1 MHRFTQL
8 DVFTDRF
15 MRGNALAVVH
25 DADDLSDDDMA
36 AFARWT
42 QLAETTFLLTPAVAN
57 ADYRLRIFT
66 PVGEL
71 PFAGHPTLGSARAWL
86 AAGGQPANPGRL
98 VQECAAG
105 LITLRQQDERIAF
118 AAPPLVRSGPVDAAD
133 LERLAAGIGLST
145 DDFVASQWVDNGPG
159 WVAVLLRDAEQ
170 VRSIVPDYA
179 AMSGFNLGVVGP
191 QAASAETAFEVR
203 ALIADGAG
211 TEDPV
216 TGSLN
221 ASLARWLIDSG
232 RAPAS
237 YVAAQGSQLARR
249 GRVYIDDRDDGLWV
263 GGDSVIGV
271 TGQVAL

>member
-25 DADDLSDDDMA
+25 DVDDLSDEDMA